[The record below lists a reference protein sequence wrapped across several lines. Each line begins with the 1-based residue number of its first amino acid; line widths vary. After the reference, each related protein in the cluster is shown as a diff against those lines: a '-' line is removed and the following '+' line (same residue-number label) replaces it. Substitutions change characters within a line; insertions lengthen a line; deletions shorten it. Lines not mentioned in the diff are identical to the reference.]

1 MPEPEK
7 KPSAPKAP
15 KRGWFRRVLRW
26 TGILLLVVIIFH
38 RPLFHVGMRL
48 FLIKLAAKQNLTLDV
63 HFSGSVFTNLI
74 VEGVHAVPTGKGP
87 SPVRKIDI
95 ERVRLDY
102 SIPSLIKHGIG
113 EFLRSYEVTNA
124 DLDFIASPSKSQ
136 PEHEQKMELAQDLN
150 NVLGQPA
157 AYADKVRIQNFNITV
172 RAEKNITEVK
182 GFSLF
187 LDPEAVGYLKIAKL
201 NIPGVPLWENLS
213 AETSYAK
220 RNFFI
225 RHLVLAPD
233 LVLEEVNFDASQRA
247 QNKGSVDLKADLFG
261 GTLHVSLAGN
271 QLNKKGKNLDKSYN
285 TTLQIEAANVGLE
298 AAASYFGAP
307 KPPVAKLALLDVLHT
322 GEPEMP
328 QTWKGHAKLRVEA
341 LAAGPMKVD
350 SVELNAQFLNGKA
363 EVSGVNIAAGKNSV
377 ALTATVVLPE
387 SVNDFP
393 MSEVNASLKI
403 NAPDLAALT
412 AMMPE
417 PLQGTISGGG
427 PIKMSKGWVNT
438 DLTLDAKLV
447 SNQKLNLDNTTLRLT
462 ANKRLM
468 PAPATPFDDLSA
480 HLVAAVNGVRVQ
492 DFSIDSMKLDVEA
505 HNDQITLHGLEVHRA
520 ENSVTAQG
528 TYRIP
533 KDLATAATAPIDAKF
548 AIHVPKLEDFG
559 IKVSDQALSGHVQ
572 SDGLVKMEN
581 NRLNGHVQI
590 DGGDF
595 RLGDFKT
602 GALAGSIQIQDSIA
616 KVEQLTLQLNATDQI
631 AITGQGEARAPF
643 PYEGA
648 VLLDIKDLTALHSL
662 LAVFKMQQP
671 LTGNL
676 HLDWSGKGEPATIK
690 PPYAPKLD
698 HTGQLN
704 FALTKGRFDKIDL
717 SEIKLGGLYGP
728 GFAQTTDLKF
738 VTGPT
743 SFTGSLEMKEGK
755 VRLKDINLAQGTLT
769 VLTGYLFLP
778 IDLDHPQQLIPLDE
792 RIAANI
798 NAKDLDLEKLLANF
812 GQTSP
817 ASGTISTNVVA
828 GGTLSQPLAHLK
840 FQGRKLKAKAV
851 AALDPADLD
860 LDLHFSNNELTLA
873 ATAKQPQIQPLTI
886 KGHVPLDLQATIKS
900 KKLDPALPLD
910 VQVNLPPSSLA
921 IVPKLTTQV
930 HRIDGTVG
938 LDVRVAGTVEKPAL
952 SGSANIDVK
961 SARFENES
969 IPALGAFKAQLGFN
983 EDTLRFNTFE
993 GELGGGK
1000 LKLGGAI
1007 KLTKLTEPNFDLHLQ
1022 ADEVLVMRND
1032 SITVR
1037 SDADVKL
1044 TGPLAAASVS
1054 GTVYATHSR
1063 FFKEIDILPIAL
1075 PGRAKP
1081 APKTARSMDTGVSF
1095 PQPPLR
1101 DWKFDLA
1108 IKTKPDDSFLV
1119 RGNLANGAAAIDLKL
1134 SGTGLAPYL
1143 EGSIHVEEFKASLPF
1158 STLKISRGFVYFT
1171 KDAPF
1176 QPSLDLQADSQ
1187 TSNYLVHAY
1196 IYGKASDPQVTLS
1209 SEPPLPYSDIISLL
1223 ATGVTRDQ
1231 LSNNADVLAS
1241 KAAMLAV
1248 QELYRKIFLR
1258 NKAPAID
1265 RNKQDNG
1272 NFMDR
1277 FKLEMGAVDNKT
1289 GGQQITSRIR
1299 ITNAFYLIGDL
1310 VTDEGFTGR
1319 LKYLIRFR

>member
-1 MPEPEK
+1 
-7 KPSAPKAP
+7 
-15 KRGWFRRVLRW
+15 
-26 TGILLLVVIIFH
+26 
-38 RPLFHVGMRL
+38 MRL

-63 HFSGSVFTNLI
+63 HFSGSIFTNLV
-74 VEGVHAVPTGKGP
+74 VEGVHATPTGAGP

-102 SIPSLIKHGIG
+102 SIPMLIKHGIG
-113 EFLRSYEVTNA
+113 EFLRSYEVINA
-124 DLDFIASPSKSQ
+124 DLDFVASPSKSQ

-157 AYADKVRIQNFNITV
+157 AYADRVRIENFNITV

-187 LDPEAVGYLKIAKL
+187 LDPETVGYLRIAKL
-201 NIPGVPLWENLS
+201 NIPGVPLWQNLS

-225 RHLVLAPD
+225 RHLVLAPE

-247 QNKGSVDLKADLFG
+247 QNKGSVDLKANAFG
-261 GTLHVSLAGN
+261 GTFHLSLSGS

-285 TTLQIEAANVGLE
+285 TVLKIEAADVSLE

-307 KPPVAKLALLDVLHT
+307 KPPVAKLAMLDILHT

-328 QTWKGHAKLRVEA
+328 RTWKGHSNLRIEG
-341 LAAGPMKVD
+341 LSAGPAKVD
-350 SVELNAQFLNGKA
+350 SVELAAQFADGKA
-363 EVSGVNIAAGKNSV
+363 DVTGVNIAAGKNAV
-377 ALTATVVLPE
+377 ALTATVDLPE

-393 MSEVNASLKI
+393 TSDVNALLKI

-412 AMMPE
+412 GMMPE

-427 PIKMSKGWVNT
+427 PIKLSKGWVNA
-438 DLTLDAKLV
+438 DLALDAKLV
-447 SNQKLNLDNTTLRLT
+447 SNQKLNLDNTTLHLT
-462 ANKRLM
+462 ASKRLS
-468 PAPATPFDDLSA
+468 PAPATPFEDLSA
-480 HLVAAVNGVRVQ
+480 HLTTEVSSVRLQ
-492 DFSIDSMKLDVEA
+492 DFSIDSVKLDVETR
-505 HNDQITLHGLEVHRA
+505 NDLVNLHGLEVRRA
-520 ENSVTAQG
+520 DNSVTAQG

-533 KDLATAATAPIDAKF
+533 KDLNEATTAPIDAQF
-548 AIHVPKLEDFG
+548 AIHIPKLEDFG

-572 SDGLVKMEN
+572 SDGSIKMEN
-581 NRLNGHVQI
+581 NQLNGHVQI
-590 DGGDF
+590 EGGDF
-595 RLGDFKT
+595 QLGDFKT
-602 GALAGSIQIQDSIA
+602 GPLNGNITIQDGLA
-616 KVEQLTLQLNATDQI
+616 KLEQLTLQLNATDQI
-631 AITGQGEARAPF
+631 AITGQGDSRAPF
-643 PYEGA
+643 PYEGTLQ
-648 VLLDIKDLTALHSL
+648 VDIKDLAALRSL
-662 LAVFKMQQP
+662 LAVFKVQQP
-671 LTGNL
+671 VTGNL

-690 PPYAPKLD
+690 PPYAPHLD
-698 HTGQLN
+698 QSGQLN
-704 FALTKGRFDKIDL
+704 FALTRGRFDKIDL

-728 GFAQTTDLKF
+728 GFAQSTDLKL

-743 SFTGSLEMKEGK
+743 SFTGNLEMKEGK
-755 VRLKDINLAQGTLT
+755 VRLKDINLAQGTLP
-769 VLTGYLFLP
+769 VLTGYIFLP
-778 IDLDHPQQLIPLDE
+778 FNLDNPKQPIPFDE

-798 NAKDLDLEKLLANF
+798 NAKDLDLEKLLTSF
-812 GQTSP
+812 GQASP
-817 ASGTISTNVVA
+817 ASGTISTNLVV
-828 GGTLSQPLAHLK
+828 GGTILQPLGHLK

-851 AALDPADLD
+851 AALDPADVD
-860 LDLHFSNNELTLA
+860 LDLHYSNNELTLA

-886 KGHVPLDLQATIKS
+886 KGHVPLDLEATVKAAKI
-900 KKLDPALPLD
+900 DPNLPLD
-910 VQVNLPPSSLA
+910 LQVNLPPSSLA
-921 IVPKLTTQV
+921 IVPKFTNQV
-930 HRIDGTVG
+930 RRIDGTVG
-938 LDVRVAGTVEKPAL
+938 IDVRVAGTAEKPAL
-952 SGSANIDVK
+952 SGSATIDIK

-969 IPALGAFKAQLGFN
+969 IPALGAFKAQIGFN
-983 EDTLRFNTFE
+983 GDTLRFNTFE

-1007 KLTKLTEPNFDLHLQ
+1007 KLAKLTEPNFDLRLQ

-1037 SDADVKL
+1037 ADADVKL
-1044 TGPLAAASVS
+1044 TGPLAAASVT

-1075 PGRAKP
+1075 PGKAKP
-1081 APKTARSMDTGVSF
+1081 APKTARSIDTGISF

-1119 RGNLANGAAAIDLKL
+1119 RGNLANGSAAIDLKL
-1134 SGTGLAPYL
+1134 AGTGLAPYL
-1143 EGSIHVEEFKASLPF
+1143 EGSVHIEKFKASLPF
-1158 STLKISRGFVYFT
+1158 STLKVSRGFVYFT

-1209 SEPPLPYSDIISLL
+1209 SEPPLPYADIVSLL

-1231 LSNNADVLAS
+1231 LSNSADVLAS
-1241 KAAMLAV
+1241 KAAMLAI

-1265 RNKQDNG
+1265 KNKDNG
-1272 NFMDR
+1272 NFLDR
-1277 FKLEMGAVDNKT
+1277 FHLEMGAMDNKT
-1289 GGQQITSRIR
+1289 GGQEIISRVR
-1299 ITNAFYLIGDL
+1299 LTDTFYLIGDL